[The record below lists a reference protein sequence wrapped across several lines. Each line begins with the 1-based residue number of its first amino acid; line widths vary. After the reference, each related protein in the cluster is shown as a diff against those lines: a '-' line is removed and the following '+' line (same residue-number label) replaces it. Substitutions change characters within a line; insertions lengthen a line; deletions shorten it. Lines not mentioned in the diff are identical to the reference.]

1 MTSTFD
7 RLIRLL
13 RDNFARADTTAIT
26 ADSVLAGLNMDSLD
40 RLEFA
45 VLLDEEFQLDVED
58 QVLDE
63 MLYKS
68 RTVGDLVKKIE
79 EVLK

>member
-1 MTSTFD
+1 MISTFD

-13 RDNFARADTTAIT
+13 RDNFARVDTTVIT
-26 ADSVLAGLNMDSLD
+26 TDSVLAGLNMDSLD

-68 RTVGDLVKKIE
+68 RTVEDLVKKIE

>member
-13 RDNFARADTTAIT
+13 RDNFARVDTTVIT
-26 ADSVLAGLNMDSLD
+26 TDSVLAGLNMDSLD

-68 RTVGDLVKKIE
+68 RTVEDLVKKIE

>member
-13 RDNFARADTTAIT
+13 RDNFARVDTTAIT
-26 ADSVLAGLNMDSLD
+26 TDSVLAGLNMDSLD

-68 RTVGDLVKKIE
+68 RTVEDLVKKIE

>member
-13 RDNFARADTTAIT
+13 RDNFARVDTTAIT

-68 RTVGDLVKKIE
+68 RTVEDLVKKIE